1 MEHLRVFLFFG
12 IIKAFLGSDTPCF
25 LSFSSKK
32 VLYSRGIIVLRYSLI
47 LTQGW
52 LGYIS
57 KFVSGFLGRNR
68 IIILLHRE
76 KVSAKAGGAVK
87 QFRI

>member
-1 MEHLRVFLFFG
+1 MR
-12 IIKAFLGSDTPCF
+12 D
-25 LSFSSKK
+25 
-32 VLYSRGIIVLRYSLI
+32 SLI